1 MPAETILVVDDEH
14 GILLA
19 LKGVLEDE
27 GYRPILVENGE
38 SALRR
43 LQEQPVDLVLLDIW
57 LPGRDGV
64 AILQEIVQGW
74 PDVPVIMMSGHG
86 TIETAVRTTKL
97 GAYDFIEKPLS
108 LEKTLLVLRHALEER
123 RLARENSEL
132 LRQAETSVEIV
143 GEDPA
148 MVELRRRIDLAAAG
162 AGRVLVTGEHGTGKE
177 LVARSIHIRSPR
189 RLRPF
194 VEVNCAALPVELVE
208 SELFGHERGAFTGAV
223 ELRRGKFEQADG
235 GTLFFDEIGDMA
247 PRTQGTLL
255 RVLENQ
261 CFERVGGSK
270 PVRADA
276 RVIAATNRRLD
287 DLIAGGLF
295 REDLFY
301 RLAVISLHVP
311 PLRERRGDIPRLA
324 EHFLRG
330 FCAQSGIHEKRF
342 APSALA
348 ALSDHSWPGNV
359 RELRN
364 CVERLVMM
372 VTGDHIEASDLDLP
386 QRAALTPAG
395 DSVPPVAQPPASRLQ
410 AALETLPSDPSR

>member
-1 MPAETILVVDDEH
+1 MQAETILVVDDER
-14 GILLA
+14 GILVA
-19 LKGVLEDE
+19 LKGILEDE
-27 GYRPILVENGE
+27 GYRPVLVEDGE

-43 LQEQPVDLVLLDIW
+43 LREQPVDLVLLDIW

-64 AILQEIVQGW
+64 AILQEITKEW
-74 PDVPVIMMSGHG
+74 PAIPVIMMSGHG

-123 RLARENSEL
+123 RLSRENSEL
-132 LRQAETSVEIV
+132 LRQAESAVEII

-148 MVELRRRIDLAAAG
+148 IVELRRRAGLAAAG
-162 AGRVLVTGEHGTGKE
+162 SGRILVTGEHGTGKE
-177 LVARSIHIRSPR
+177 LVARSIHVHSAR

-194 VEVNCAALPVELVE
+194 VEINCAALPGELVE
-208 SELFGHERGAFTGAV
+208 SELFGHERGAFTGAID
-223 ELRRGKFEQADG
+223 LRRGKFELADG

-255 RVLENQ
+255 RVLESQ
-261 CFERVGGSK
+261 SFERVGGSK
-270 PVRADA
+270 PMRVDV
-276 RVIAATNRRLD
+276 RVIAATNRNLEE
-287 DLIAGGLF
+287 LIAAGLF

-301 RLAVISLHVP
+301 RLAVVSLNVS
-311 PLRERRGDIPRLA
+311 PLRERRGDVPLLA

-330 FCAQSGIHEKRF
+330 FCAHAALQPKRF
-342 APSALA
+342 TPAALA
-348 ALSDHSWPGNV
+348 ALSAHAWPGNV

-372 VTGDHIEASDLDLP
+372 IAGEEIGADDLDLAVRP
-386 QRAALTPAG
+386 GPAAPRQHFPAPEQSAG
-395 DSVPPVAQPPASRLQ
+395 RLQ
-410 AALETLPSDPSR
+410 TKQEPPPDVLQS

>member
-1 MPAETILVVDDEH
+1 MPAETILVVDDER

-19 LKGVLEDE
+19 LKGILEDE
-27 GYRPILVENGE
+27 GYRPILVEDGE

-43 LQEQPVDLVLLDIW
+43 LREQPVDLVLLDIW

-64 AILQEIVQGW
+64 AILQEITQGW
-74 PDVPVIMMSGHG
+74 PTVPVVMMSGHG

-123 RLARENSEL
+123 RLARENSDL
-132 LRQAETSVEIV
+132 LRQAEASVEIV

-148 MVELRRRIDLAAAG
+148 IVELRRRVDLAAAG
-162 AGRVLVTGEHGTGKE
+162 SGRVLVTGEHGTGKE
-177 LVARSIHIRSPR
+177 LVARAIHLHSPR

-194 VEVNCAALPVELVE
+194 VEVNCAALPGELVE

-223 ELRRGKFEQADG
+223 ELRRGRFEQADG

-255 RVLENQ
+255 RVLESQ

-276 RVIAATNRRLD
+276 RVIE
-287 DLIAGGLF
+287 DLIAAGLF

-330 FCAQSGIHEKRF
+330 FCAHSGLHQKRF
-342 APSALA
+342 EPSALA
-348 ALSDHSWPGNV
+348 ALSDHPWPGNV

-372 VTGDHIEASDLDLP
+372 VAGERIEAADLDLTLRTTLP
-386 QRAALTPAG
+386 PTGRDA
-395 DSVPPVAQPPASRLQ
+395 PVAAQPRTSRLQ
-410 AALETLPSDPSR
+410 AKLDPPPDEPRP